1 MDLEA
6 LLKQYDDTFKLYQDK
21 NKAYVDY
28 INDSANTD
36 EVIRKDLI
44 SIPNY
49 EYIGTDLEQKYMST
63 VELCKASCS
72 ATATCKGATFSKP
85 KTDTDLNC
93 VLKTVSTG
101 DGSIKSKADSYA
113 IFNKRLQYLNDLK
126 ALNDQLTTINANIKK
141 YIDANK
147 NAMSTKLSDNQVT
160 LYKLNENLNYLVDQK
175 DDIDDKIKSIQEID
189 GKIDESAVI
198 VNMNHSFFG
207 VISFVAIVVILLFLY
222 IFSNSSNS
230 NSNLGNNLSFQETV
244 DNGSIYYNM
253 IFLVVLFICGFI
265 VWIYQTTIDNWLK
278 KYFYNSSYLL

>member
-21 NKAYVDY
+21 NKAYVEY
-28 INDSANTD
+28 INSPTNTD
-36 EVIRKDLI
+36 EVIRKDLV

-49 EYIGTDLEQKYMST
+49 EYIGTDLEKKYIT
-63 VELCKASCS
+63 TLELCRASCS

-126 ALNDQLTTINANIKK
+126 ALNGQLTTINANIKK

-147 NAMSTKLSDNQVT
+147 DAMSTKLSDNQVT

-189 GKIDESAVI
+189 GKIDESATV

-207 VISFVAIVVILLFLY
+207 VLSFVAIVVFVLFLY
-222 IFSNSSNS
+222 IFSNSSD
-230 NSNLGNNLSFQETV
+230 NSNLGNNLSFQETI

-265 VWIYQTTIDNWLK
+265 AWIYQTTIDNWLK